1 MLTPVN
7 CWSAAILQSPAPGEG
22 NKFSLVGPLENVSG
36 SQSTR
41 LLAMQPIT
49 RSPVIVC
56 RFWNF
61 QESATIYPDQKPSVA
76 GRRCSTVVCFS
87 LRTFRDVRFP
97 VAIRCKADLEQTAFT
112 CEFASPSPAVAFPRA
127 LAFAHLRLTQEFSNI
142 PRESARQP
150 TEPSRTRC

>member
-1 MLTPVN
+1 MPGSPLRGTAFGRE
-7 CWSAAILQSPAPGEG
+7 AAIGSGENAAGSMSG
-22 NKFSLVGPLENVSG
+22 NG
-36 SQSTR
+36 T
-41 LLAMQPIT
+41 
-49 RSPVIVC
+49 
-56 RFWNF
+56 
-61 QESATIYPDQKPSVA
+61 
-76 GRRCSTVVCFS
+76 

-127 LAFAHLRLTQEFSNI
+127 LAFAHLRLTQEFCNI